1 MESYKRN
8 FFDSKPFFVI
18 NDKSYQKMS
27 RDFENG
33 TSVVYSHIKKCST
46 SLNCSCVKF
55 SNIMKNGEIYRVYE
69 NEEKP
74 VISQSMLIRK
84 TLGNFLLQL

>member
-1 MESYKRN
+1 MESYKKD
-8 FFDSKPFFVI
+8 FFNSRPFFVI
-18 NDKSYQKMS
+18 NDKSYQKMT

-33 TSVVYSHIKKCST
+33 NNVIYSHIRKCSRNR
-46 SLNCSCVKF
+46 NCRCDKF

>member
-1 MESYKRN
+1 MEFYQRN
-8 FFDSKPFFVI
+8 FFESKPFFVI
-18 NDKSYQKMS
+18 NDKSYKKMM
-27 RDFENG
+27 RQFENG
-33 TSVVYSHIKKCST
+33 NNVIYSHMTECSRNG
-46 SLNCSCVKF
+46 NCDCAKF
-55 SNIMKNGEIYRVYE
+55 SNVMKNGEIYRVYE